1 MFKRRTLIGAPL
13 ALAASRAAWADAAD
27 NYPNRSVRLI
37 VPYPP
42 GGGGDAVARII
53 APKLQDA
60 LGQTFIIDN
69 RPGAGAS
76 IGTDLA
82 AKAPPDGYTILETP
96 GAALTVNPQL
106 MHAPY
111 DPIKDL
117 APVAMVSRARM
128 IYVCTPSLPVT
139 TMQEFIAYAKA
150 NPGKL
155 NFGSAGNGTITQ
167 LSWEM
172 VKLATGI
179 DIVHV
184 PYKGSGPAI
193 NDLLAGHI
201 QAFSESVLLP
211 YIRAGQMRALAVS
224 GDDRWPALPDVPTVK
239 ETGLTGVNPSAWYR
253 RVRTLRDAS
262 GHYRE
267 ALGGRAKDRSR
278 SRTEAEIRRDRHG
291 TDAAGA
297 RGIRQGYPRRHRGE
311 RRGDPQGAYN
321 AGVIPGA
328 ESLDARPAGTCTCV
342 MAGLRQP

>member
-1 MFKRRTLIGAPL
+1 MLRRRTLMAAPL

-27 NYPNRSVRLI
+27 GYPNHTVRLV

-53 APKLQDA
+53 APKLQAA

-76 IGTDLA
+76 IGTDIV
-82 AKAPPDGYTILETP
+82 AKAAPDGYTILETP

-106 MHAPY
+106 MNSPY

-128 IYVCTPSLPVT
+128 LFVCSPSVPVK

-172 VKLATGI
+172 VKIATGI

-211 YIRAGQMRALAVS
+211 YIRAGQMRALAV
-224 GDDRWPALPDVPTVK
+224 GGEQRWAALPDVPTVK
-239 ETGLTGVNPSAWYR
+239 ETGLTGVNPSAWYGVFVPTGTPPAIIAKLSVI
-253 RVRTLRDAS
+253 VRKIAADPELADKFDSIGMDPTPLGPEAFAQVIRDDIATNGEVIRKAHITLD
-262 GHYRE
+262 
-267 ALGGRAKDRSR
+267 
-278 SRTEAEIRRDRHG
+278 
-291 TDAAGA
+291 
-297 RGIRQGYPRRHRGE
+297 
-311 RRGDPQGAYN
+311 
-321 AGVIPGA
+321 
-328 ESLDARPAGTCTCV
+328 
-342 MAGLRQP
+342 

>member
-1 MFKRRTLIGAPL
+1 MLKRRTLVGVPL
-13 ALAASRAAWADAAD
+13 ALVASRAAWAADAAD
-27 NYPNRSVRLI
+27 GYPNRSVRLI

-53 APKLQDA
+53 APKLQEA

-76 IGTDLA
+76 IGTDIA
-82 AKAPPDGYTILETP
+82 AKAAPDGYTILETP

-106 MHAPY
+106 MNSPY

-117 APVAMVSRARM
+117 APVAMVTRARM
-128 IYVCTPSLPVT
+128 LFVCSPSVPAK

-172 VKLATGI
+172 VKIATGI

-224 GDDRWPALPDVPTVK
+224 GDQRWAALPDVPTVK
-239 ETGLTGVNPSAWYR
+239 ETGLTGVNPSAWYGVFVPAATPPAIVAKLSAI
-253 RVRTLRDAS
+253 VRKIAADPELADKFDSIGMDPTPLGPEAFAQVIRDDIATNGEVIRKAHITLD
-262 GHYRE
+262 
-267 ALGGRAKDRSR
+267 
-278 SRTEAEIRRDRHG
+278 
-291 TDAAGA
+291 
-297 RGIRQGYPRRHRGE
+297 
-311 RRGDPQGAYN
+311 
-321 AGVIPGA
+321 
-328 ESLDARPAGTCTCV
+328 
-342 MAGLRQP
+342 

>member
-1 MFKRRTLIGAPL
+1 MLKRRTLVGMPL
-13 ALAASRAAWADAAD
+13 ALAASRAAWADATD
-27 NYPNRSVRLI
+27 GYPSRSVRMI

-53 APKLQDA
+53 APKLQAA
-60 LGQTFIIDN
+60 LGQNFIIDN

-117 APVAMVSRARM
+117 APVAMVTRARM
-128 IYVCTPSLPVT
+128 LFVCSPSVPAK
-139 TMQEFIAYAKA
+139 TMQELIAYAKA

-172 VKLATGI
+172 VKIATGI

-193 NDLLAGHI
+193 NDLLAGQI
-201 QAFSESVLLP
+201 QLFSESVLLP
-211 YIRAGQMRALAVS
+211 YVRAGQMRPLAVS
-224 GDDRWPALPDVPTVK
+224 GDERWAALPDVPTVK
-239 ETGLTGVNPSAWYR
+239 EIGLTGVNPSAWYG
-253 RVRTLRDAS
+253 VFVPAATPPAIIAKLTAVVLKIAADPELKGKFDAIGMEPMPLGPEAFAKVIRDDIATN
-262 GHYRE
+262 GE
-267 ALGGRAKDRSR
+267 V
-278 SRTEAEIRRDRHG
+278 IRKAHITMD
-291 TDAAGA
+291 
-297 RGIRQGYPRRHRGE
+297 
-311 RRGDPQGAYN
+311 
-321 AGVIPGA
+321 
-328 ESLDARPAGTCTCV
+328 
-342 MAGLRQP
+342 

>member
-1 MFKRRTLIGAPL
+1 MIKRRTLLGMPF
-13 ALAASRAAWADAAD
+13 ALAASHAAWADAAD
-27 NYPNRSVRLI
+27 GYPNRMVRLI

-106 MHAPY
+106 MQAPY

-117 APVAMVSRARM
+117 APVGMVTRARM
-128 IYVCTPSLPVT
+128 LFVCNPSVPAK
-139 TMQEFIAYAKA
+139 TMQELIAYAKA

-172 VKLATGI
+172 VKIASGI

-184 PYKGSGPAI
+184 PYRGSGPAI
-193 NDLLAGHI
+193 NDLLAGQI
-201 QAFSESVLLP
+201 QLFAESVLLP
-211 YIRAGQMRALAVS
+211 YVRAGQMRALAVS
-224 GDDRWPALPDVPTVK
+224 GNQRWAALPDVPTVK
-239 ETGLTGVNPSAWYR
+239 ETGLTGVDPSSWFGVLVPAATPSAIVAKLSAVVLKIAADPELKGKFDAIGMEPTPLGPEAFAKVIR
-253 RVRTLRDAS
+253 DDIATNGEVIRKAHITLD
-262 GHYRE
+262 
-267 ALGGRAKDRSR
+267 
-278 SRTEAEIRRDRHG
+278 
-291 TDAAGA
+291 
-297 RGIRQGYPRRHRGE
+297 
-311 RRGDPQGAYN
+311 
-321 AGVIPGA
+321 
-328 ESLDARPAGTCTCV
+328 
-342 MAGLRQP
+342 

>member
-1 MFKRRTLIGAPL
+1 MPL
-13 ALAASRAAWADAAD
+13 ALAASRAAWAAAAD
-27 NYPNRSVRLI
+27 TYPNRSVRLI

-42 GGGGDAVARII
+42 GGGGDAVARIM

-76 IGTDLA
+76 IGTDMA

-106 MHAPY
+106 MTTPY

-117 APVAMVSRARM
+117 LPIAMVTRARM
-128 IYVCTPSLPVT
+128 IYVCAPSLPAK
-139 TMQEFIAYAKA
+139 TMQELIAYAKA

-172 VKLATGI
+172 VKIATGI

-193 NDLLAGHI
+193 NDLLAGQI
-201 QAFSESVLLP
+201 QLFSESVLLP

-224 GDDRWPALPDVPTVK
+224 GDGRWSELPDVPTVK
-239 ETGLTGVNPSAWYR
+239 EIGLTGVNPSAWY
-253 RVRTLRDAS
+253 
-262 GHYRE
+262 
-267 ALGGRAKDRSR
+267 
-278 SRTEAEIRRDRHG
+278 
-291 TDAAGA
+291 
-297 RGIRQGYPRRHRGE
+297 GIF
-311 RRGDPQGAYN
+311 
-321 AGVIPGA
+321 V
-328 ESLDARPAGTCTCV
+328 PAGTPAVIAAKLTAV
-342 MAGLRQP
+342 VLKIAADPEMKGKFDAIGMEPTPLGPEAFAKVIRDDIATNGEVIRKAHITLD

>member
-1 MFKRRTLIGAPL
+1 MLKRRTLVGMPL

-27 NYPNRSVRLI
+27 TYPSRSVRMI

-53 APKLQDA
+53 APKLQAA

-76 IGTDLA
+76 IGTDMA

-117 APVAMVSRARM
+117 LPIAMVTRARM
-128 IYVCTPSLPVT
+128 IYVCAPSVPAK
-139 TMQEFIAYAKA
+139 TMQELIAYAKA

-172 VKLATGI
+172 VKIATGI

-193 NDLLAGHI
+193 NDLLAGQI
-201 QAFSESVLLP
+201 QLFSESVLLP

-224 GDDRWPALPDVPTVK
+224 GDGRWPALPDVPTVK
-239 ETGLTGVNPSAWYR
+239 EIGLTGVNPSAWY
-253 RVRTLRDAS
+253 
-262 GHYRE
+262 
-267 ALGGRAKDRSR
+267 
-278 SRTEAEIRRDRHG
+278 
-291 TDAAGA
+291 
-297 RGIRQGYPRRHRGE
+297 GIF
-311 RRGDPQGAYN
+311 
-321 AGVIPGA
+321 V
-328 ESLDARPAGTCTCV
+328 PAGTPPAIAAKLTAV
-342 MAGLRQP
+342 VLKIAADPELKEKFDAIGMEQMPMGPEAFAKVIRDDIVTNGEVIRKAHITLD

>member
-1 MFKRRTLIGAPL
+1 MAAPL

-27 NYPNRSVRLI
+27 GYPNHTVRLI

-53 APKLQDA
+53 APKLQEA

-76 IGTDLA
+76 IGTDIV
-82 AKAPPDGYTILETP
+82 AKATPDGYTILETP

-106 MHAPY
+106 MKSPY
-111 DPIKDL
+111 DPVKDL
-117 APVAMVSRARM
+117 APVAMVTRARM
-128 IYVCTPSLPVT
+128 LFVCSPSVPVK

-172 VKLATGI
+172 VKIATGI

-211 YIRAGQMRALAVS
+211 YIRAGQMRALAVG
-224 GDDRWPALPDVPTVK
+224 GDQRWAALPDVPTVK
-239 ETGLTGVNPSAWYR
+239 ETGLIGVNPSAWYGVFAPAATPPAIIAKLSAVVLKIAADPELADKFDSIGMDPTPLGPEEFAKVIR
-253 RVRTLRDAS
+253 EDIATNGEVIRKAHITLD
-262 GHYRE
+262 
-267 ALGGRAKDRSR
+267 
-278 SRTEAEIRRDRHG
+278 
-291 TDAAGA
+291 
-297 RGIRQGYPRRHRGE
+297 
-311 RRGDPQGAYN
+311 
-321 AGVIPGA
+321 
-328 ESLDARPAGTCTCV
+328 
-342 MAGLRQP
+342 

>member
-1 MFKRRTLIGAPL
+1 MLKRRTLVGMPL
-13 ALAASRAAWADAAD
+13 ALAASRAAWAAAAD
-27 NYPNRSVRLI
+27 TYPNRSVRLI

-76 IGTDLA
+76 IGTDMA

-106 MHAPY
+106 MTTPY

-117 APVAMVSRARM
+117 LPIAMVTRARM
-128 IYVCTPSLPVT
+128 IYVCAPSVPVK
-139 TMQEFIAYAKA
+139 TMQELIAYAKA

-172 VKLATGI
+172 VKIATGI

-193 NDLLAGHI
+193 NDLLAGQI
-201 QAFSESVLLP
+201 QLFSESVLLP

-224 GDDRWPALPDVPTVK
+224 GDGRWPALPDVPTVK
-239 ETGLTGVNPSAWYR
+239 EIGLTGVNPSAWY
-253 RVRTLRDAS
+253 
-262 GHYRE
+262 
-267 ALGGRAKDRSR
+267 
-278 SRTEAEIRRDRHG
+278 
-291 TDAAGA
+291 
-297 RGIRQGYPRRHRGE
+297 
-311 RRGDPQGAYN
+311 
-321 AGVIPGA
+321 GVFV
-328 ESLDARPAGTCTCV
+328 PAGTPAAIAAKLSAVVLKIAADPEMKGKFDAIGMEPMPLGPEAFAKVIRDDIATNGEV
-342 MAGLRQP
+342 IRKAHITLD

>member
-1 MFKRRTLIGAPL
+1 MLKRRTLVGMPL
-13 ALAASRAAWADAAD
+13 ALAASRAAWAAAAD
-27 NYPNRSVRLI
+27 TYPNRSVRLI

-42 GGGGDAVARII
+42 GGGGDAVARIM

-76 IGTDLA
+76 IGTDMA

-106 MHAPY
+106 MTTPY

-117 APVAMVSRARM
+117 LPIAMVTRARM
-128 IYVCTPSLPVT
+128 IYVCAPSLPAK
-139 TMQEFIAYAKA
+139 TMQELIAYAKA

-172 VKLATGI
+172 VKIATGI

-193 NDLLAGHI
+193 NDLLAGQI
-201 QAFSESVLLP
+201 QLFSESVLLP

-224 GDDRWPALPDVPTVK
+224 GDGRWSELPDVPTVK
-239 ETGLTGVNPSAWYR
+239 EIGLTGVNPSAWY
-253 RVRTLRDAS
+253 
-262 GHYRE
+262 
-267 ALGGRAKDRSR
+267 
-278 SRTEAEIRRDRHG
+278 
-291 TDAAGA
+291 
-297 RGIRQGYPRRHRGE
+297 GIF
-311 RRGDPQGAYN
+311 
-321 AGVIPGA
+321 V
-328 ESLDARPAGTCTCV
+328 PAGTPAVIAAKLTAV
-342 MAGLRQP
+342 VLKIAADPEMKGKFDAIGMEPTPLGPEAFAKVIRDDIATNGEVIRKAHITLD

>member
-1 MFKRRTLIGAPL
+1 MLKRRTLVGMPL

-27 NYPNRSVRLI
+27 GYPNRTVRLI

-106 MHAPY
+106 MVTPY

-117 APVAMVSRARM
+117 APIAMVTRARM
-128 IYVCTPSLPVT
+128 LFVCAPSVPAK
-139 TMQEFIAYAKA
+139 TMQELIAYAKA

-172 VKLATGI
+172 VKIATGI

-184 PYKGSGPAI
+184 PYRGSGPAI
-193 NDLLAGHI
+193 NDLLAGQI
-201 QAFSESVLLP
+201 QLFSESVLLP
-211 YIRAGQMRALAVS
+211 YVRAGQMRALAVS
-224 GDDRWPALPDVPTVK
+224 GDERWAALPDVPTVK
-239 ETGLTGVNPSAWYR
+239 EAGLTGVNPSAWYG
-253 RVRTLRDAS
+253 VFVPAATPAAIAAKLSAVVLKIAADPELKQKFDAI
-262 GHYRE
+262 GMEPTPLGPE
-267 ALGGRAKDRSR
+267 AF
-278 SRTEAEIRRDRHG
+278 
-291 TDAAGA
+291 
-297 RGIRQGYPRRHRGE
+297 
-311 RRGDPQGAYN
+311 
-321 AGVIPGA
+321 AGVIRDDIATNGEVIRKA
-328 ESLDARPAGTCTCV
+328 HITLD
-342 MAGLRQP
+342 